1 MGLDRVSTGI
11 MGLDQTIDMLR
22 FGDNVVWQVESMEEY
37 QRVLKP
43 YIRRALADERTLIYI
58 RFGKRE
64 ALVKPEKRIEV
75 CEVDPNLG
83 FEGFATKI
91 HDIIEIYGKRAFYVF
106 DCLTDLL
113 DSWYSD
119 LMIMNFF
126 KVTCPYLYELET
138 VSYFALIR
146 NVHTFHTI
154 AGIRETTQLLLDIYT
169 IEEEVYVHP
178 LKVWQRYSPT
188 MFFPH
193 HIKEDTAK
201 PITASAKAAELFS
214 NFNWEGERVDFWHNT
229 VAVAKQKLDAPI
241 CEQEKMKECLIRRLV
256 GNESRMQELCMKYFK
271 LSDIVKIA
279 SREIGTGYI
288 GGKSVGMLLARRVI
302 TREEENKQ
310 YFKPRFESHDSFYLG
325 ADVYYTYVVEN
336 GLWKLRMKQKTKEGY
351 FKYAGQ
357 LKEELRH
364 GSFPPMIKEEFVHM
378 LEYFGQSPII
388 VRSSSL
394 LEDNFG
400 NAFAGKYESV
410 FCVNQGTPEERLENF
425 MEAVRIVYASTMKKD
440 ALQYRVNRNLADRDE
455 QMAILIQRVSGDYYG
470 DYFFPHAA
478 GVGNSSN
485 LYVWDSS
492 VDMNAGMLRL
502 VFGLGTRAVDRVIGD
517 YVKIVTLDDPLRM
530 PLIHYGDEQKFSQ
543 HKVDVLNLRENH
555 WQTVDILE
563 FKNLDIRTDKSLF
576 WQRDAETERALR
588 ERGRTADYVPP
599 IVNFK
604 KLLSNTEFPVY
615 MKKLLGVLSKAYNYP
630 VDIEFTV
637 NFDAQGEF
645 KVNVLQCR
653 PQQTR
658 GLGRSVPIPEKAD
671 IGNCLF
677 YSKGNFM
684 GGNVRLPIDFIVFV
698 SIEDYLKLSEQEK
711 YGIARQIGV
720 LNQALKGKNAMLMG
734 PGRWGTTTPS
744 LGVPVHFTEICH
756 MACMCE
762 ISYADQ
768 GLMPELSYGSH
779 FFQDLV
785 ESGVFYV
792 ALFPEQTQR
801 VIFKEDILRS
811 MKNIVEEI
819 VGNESINQEVI
830 RVYDSTGFQ
839 LYSDI
844 VSQRVVLLKE

>member
-1 MGLDRVSTGI
+1 
-11 MGLDQTIDMLR
+11 
-22 FGDNVVWQVESMEEY
+22 
-37 QRVLKP
+37 
-43 YIRRALADERTLIYI
+43 
-58 RFGKRE
+58 
-64 ALVKPEKRIEV
+64 
-75 CEVDPNLG
+75 
-83 FEGFATKI
+83 
-91 HDIIEIYGKRAFYVF
+91 
-106 DCLTDLL
+106 
-113 DSWYSD
+113 
-119 LMIMNFF
+119 MNFF
-126 KVTCPYLYELET
+126 KVTCPFLYELET
-138 VSYFALIR
+138 VAYFAIIR
-146 NVHTFHTI
+146 NAHTYHTI

-169 IEEEVYVHP
+169 VEDEVYVHP

-193 HIKEDTAK
+193 HLKENQAV

-214 NFNWEGERVDFWHNT
+214 NLNWEGERVDFWHST
-229 VAVAKQKLDAPI
+229 IAKAKHKLDAPLE
-241 CEQEKMKECLIRRLV
+241 EQENMKERLLGRLV
-256 GNESRMQELCMKYFK
+256 GNESRIKELCMKYFK

-279 SREIGTGYI
+279 SREIETGYI
-288 GGKSVGMLLARRVI
+288 GGKSVGMLLARRMV

-351 FKYAGQ
+351 FKHAEE
-357 LKEELRH
+357 LKKALRH
-364 GSFPPMIKEEFVHM
+364 GSFPPMLKEEFVHM

-425 MEAVRIVYASTMKKD
+425 MEAVRIVYASTMEQD

-470 DYFFPHAA
+470 KYFLPNAA

-492 VDMNAGMLRL
+492 VDMSAGMLRL

-517 YVKIVTLDDPLRM
+517 YVKIVTLDDPRRI
-530 PLIHYGDEQKFSQ
+530 PLMNHEDQRKFSQ
-543 HKVDVLNLRENH
+543 HKVDVLNLQENR

-563 FKNLDIRTDKSLF
+563 LKNLDFQTDKSLF
-576 WQRDAETERALR
+576 WQNDLETERALR
-588 ERGRTADYVPP
+588 ERGRSADVVPP

-604 KLLSNTEFPVY
+604 RLLGNTEFPAY
-615 MKKLLGVLSKAYNYP
+615 MRKLLAVLSKAYDYP
-630 VDIEFTV
+630 VDVEFTV

-645 KVNVLQCR
+645 KVNLLQCR
-653 PQQTR
+653 PLQTK
-658 GLGRSVPIPEKAD
+658 GLGRTVPIPQKAD
-671 IGNCLF
+671 SGDCLF
-677 YSKGNFM
+677 YSEGNFM
-684 GGNVRLPIDFIVFV
+684 GGNVRLPIDYIVYV
-698 SIEDYLKLSEQEK
+698 SVEEYLKLSEQEK
-711 YGIARQIGV
+711 YSIARQIGV
-720 LNQALKGKNAMLMG
+720 LNQRLKGKNALLMG

-756 MACMCE
+756 MSCICE
-762 ISYADQ
+762 ISYAEK
-768 GLMPELSYGSH
+768 GMMPELSYGSH

-792 ALFPEQTQR
+792 ALFPER
-801 VIFKEDILRS
+801 REHVVMKEERLKYMEDVIES
-811 MKNIVEEI
+811 IVE
-819 VGNESINQEVI
+819 NEPINKSVI
-830 RVYDSTGFQ
+830 HVYKSSGYQ

-844 VSQRVVLLKE
+844 LSQKVVLL